1 LFALADRGKKLPSD
15 QEGVLPMRRTSI
27 LFVALAVGL
36 PLAAGGCSGV
46 KETLGLT
53 KQSPDEFKVVSRAP
67 LSMPPDYN
75 LRPPTPGAPRPQE
88 GTPRDQAQHAV
99 FQYAETGGVA
109 ADAIPPI
116 GEGEADT
123 AQSSGE
129 SALLQSAG
137 ASGVDPNI
145 RQLVD
150 TETAEDAAAS
160 RTLADTLTFW
170 REPEPYGEVVDPSA
184 EQKRLQENAALGK
197 PVTEG
202 ETPTIVRKKRGM
214 LEGIF

>member
-1 LFALADRGKKLPSD
+1 MNRKLTLA
-15 QEGVLPMRRTSI
+15 
-27 LFVALAVGL
+27 ALAVAL
-36 PLAAGGCSGV
+36 PALAGGCSSV
-46 KETLGLT
+46 KEQLGLT

-88 GTPRDQAQHAV
+88 GTTRDQAANAV
-99 FQYAETGGVA
+99 FQYSGNGSSLQP
-109 ADAIPPI
+109 DQIPPI
-116 GEGEADT
+116 GEGESET

-145 RQLVD
+145 RQVVD
-150 TETAEDAAAS
+150 SETTADEADS
-160 RTLADTLTFW
+160 RTLADTLVFW
-170 REPEPYGEVVDPSA
+170 RDPEPYGDVVDPAA

-197 PVTEG
+197 PTTEG
-202 ETPTIVRKKRGM
+202 ETPVIVRKKRGM

>member
-1 LFALADRGKKLPSD
+1 MRRNLVLMAALAIAVP
-15 QEGVLPMRRTSI
+15 
-27 LFVALAVGL
+27 ALV
-36 PLAAGGCSGV
+36 GGCTSV
-46 KETLGLT
+46 KEQLGLT

-88 GTPRDQAQHAV
+88 GSSRDQAAAAV
-99 FQYAETGGVA
+99 FGYPGAGLQP
-109 ADAIPPI
+109 DQIPPI
-116 GEGEADT
+116 GEGESES

-145 RQLVD
+145 RTLVD
-150 TETAEDAAAS
+150 GETAADEADS
-160 RTLADTLTFW
+160 ETLADTLVFW
-170 REPEPYGEVVDPSA
+170 RDPEPYGDVVDAEA
-184 EQKRLQENAALGK
+184 EQKRLQENEALGN

-202 ETPTIVRKKRGM
+202 DTPIIVRKKRGM

>member
-1 LFALADRGKKLPSD
+1 
-15 QEGVLPMRRTSI
+15 MRRIPTLI
-27 LFVALAVGL
+27 AA
-36 PLAAGGCSGV
+36 LAAGLLLATGGCTSV

-75 LRPPTPGAPRPQE
+75 LKPPTPGAPRPQE
-88 GTPRDQAQHAV
+88 GTPRDQAAASV
-99 FQYAETGGVA
+99 FQYSTTGGLPP
-109 ADAIPPI
+109 DAIPPI

-150 TETAEDAAAS
+150 TETSQDQADS
-160 RTLADTLTFW
+160 RTLADSLVFW
-170 REPEPYGEVVDPSA
+170 RDPEPYGDVVNPTE

>member
-1 LFALADRGKKLPSD
+1 
-15 QEGVLPMRRTSI
+15 MRRTSLLI
-27 LFVALAVGL
+27 AALAVSL
-36 PLAAGGCSGV
+36 PLAAGGCTSV

-75 LRPPTPGAPRPQE
+75 LKPPTPGAPRPQE
-88 GTPRDQAQHAV
+88 GSPRDQAAAAV
-99 FQYAETGGVA
+99 FQYSNTTSGTMP
-109 ADAIPPI
+109 ADAVPPV
-116 GEGEADT
+116 GEGESET

-137 ASGVDPNI
+137 GTGVDPNI

-150 TETAEDAAAS
+150 SETAEDEANS
-160 RTLADTLTFW
+160 KSLADTLTFW
-170 REPEPYGEVVDPSA
+170 REPEPYGEVIDPAA
-184 EQKRLQENAALGK
+184 EQKRLEENSATGK

-202 ETPTIVRKKRGM
+202 ETPTIVRKKKGM

>member
-1 LFALADRGKKLPSD
+1 
-15 QEGVLPMRRTSI
+15 MRRTPI
-27 LFVALAVGL
+27 LLAALAVGL
-36 PLAAGGCSGV
+36 PLATGGCSNV

-88 GTPRDQAQHAV
+88 GTPRDQAAAAV
-99 FQYAETGGVA
+99 FQYTTTGGLP

-116 GEGEADT
+116 GEGEAET

-137 ASGVDPNI
+137 AAGVDPNI
-145 RQLVD
+145 RSLVD
-150 TETAEDAAAS
+150 SETAEDEADS

-170 REPEPYGEVVDPSA
+170 REPEPYGDVVDPTA

>member
-1 LFALADRGKKLPSD
+1 
-15 QEGVLPMRRTSI
+15 MRRTPI
-27 LFVALAVGL
+27 FIAALAVGL
-36 PLAAGGCSGV
+36 ALATSGCSGL
-46 KETLGLT
+46 KETLGLS

-88 GTPRDQAQHAV
+88 GSPRDQAASAV
-99 FQYAETGGVA
+99 FQYSNTTSGTMP
-109 ADAIPPI
+109 ADAIPPV
-116 GEGEADT
+116 GEGESAT

-137 ASGVDPNI
+137 GTGVDPNI

-150 TETAEDAAAS
+150 SETAEDEAS
-160 RTLADTLTFW
+160 SKTLADTLTFW
-170 REPEPYGEVVDPSA
+170 REPEPYGEVIDPAA
-184 EQKRLQENAALGK
+184 EQKRLEENSATGK

-202 ETPTIVRKKRGM
+202 ETPTIVRKKKGI

>member
-1 LFALADRGKKLPSD
+1 MKRKLMLA
-15 QEGVLPMRRTSI
+15 
-27 LFVALAVGL
+27 ALAVAL
-36 PLAAGGCSGV
+36 PALAGGCSSV
-46 KETLGLT
+46 KEQLGLT

-88 GTPRDQAQHAV
+88 GTTRDQAANAV
-99 FQYAETGGVA
+99 FQYSGNGSTLQP
-109 ADAIPPI
+109 DQIPPI
-116 GEGEADT
+116 GEGESES

-145 RQLVD
+145 RQVVD
-150 TETAEDAAAS
+150 SETLADQEDS
-160 RTLADTLTFW
+160 KTLADTLVFW
-170 REPEPYGEVVDPSA
+170 RDPEPYGEVVDPAA

-197 PVTEG
+197 PTTEG
-202 ETPTIVRKKRGM
+202 ETPVIVRKKRGM

>member
-1 LFALADRGKKLPSD
+1 
-15 QEGVLPMRRTSI
+15 MRRTPI
-27 LFVALAVGL
+27 FFAALAVGL
-36 PLAAGGCSGV
+36 PLAVGGCSGI

-88 GTPRDQAQHAV
+88 GSPRDQAASAV
-99 FQYAETGGVA
+99 FGYPNSGTSTLQP
-109 ADAIPPI
+109 DQIPPI
-116 GEGEADT
+116 GEGEAET

-137 ASGVDPNI
+137 GAGVDPNI

-150 TETAEDAAAS
+150 TETTEDEADS
-160 RTLADTLTFW
+160 RTLADSLVFW
-170 REPEPYGEVVDPSA
+170 RDPEPYGDVVDPGA

-202 ETPTIVRKKRGM
+202 ETPTIVRKKRGV

>member
-1 LFALADRGKKLPSD
+1 
-15 QEGVLPMRRTSI
+15 MRRTPI
-27 LFVALAVGL
+27 LAAALAGGL
-36 PLAAGGCSGV
+36 LLATSGCSGV

-75 LRPPTPGAPRPQE
+75 LKPPTPGAPRPQE
-88 GTPRDQAQHAV
+88 GTPRDQAQQAV
-99 FQYAETGGVA
+99 LGVA
-109 ADAIPPI
+109 PDAIPPI
-116 GEGEADT
+116 GEGESDT

-150 TETAEDAAAS
+150 TETSEDEADS
-160 RTLADTLTFW
+160 RTLADSLLFW
-170 REPEPYGEVVDPSA
+170 REPEPYGDVVNA
-184 EQKRLQENAALGK
+184 TEEQKRLQENAALGK

-202 ETPTIVRKKRGM
+202 ETPTVVRRKKGA
-214 LEGIF
+214 LEGLF

>member
-1 LFALADRGKKLPSD
+1 
-15 QEGVLPMRRTSI
+15 MRRTPI
-27 LFVALAVGL
+27 LLAALVVGL
-36 PLAAGGCSGV
+36 PLATGGCSGL

-88 GTPRDQAQHAV
+88 GSPRDQAAAAV
-99 FQYAETGGVA
+99 FQYSNTTSGALP
-109 ADAIPPI
+109 ADAIPPV
-116 GEGEADT
+116 GEGEAET
-123 AQSSGE
+123 AESSGE

-137 ASGVDPNI
+137 AAGVDPNI

-150 TETAEDAAAS
+150 SETAEDEASS

-170 REPEPYGEVVDPSA
+170 REPEPYGEVIDPAA
-184 EQKRLQENAALGK
+184 EQKRLQENSALGK

-202 ETPTIVRKKRGM
+202 ETPTIVRRKKGI

>member
-1 LFALADRGKKLPSD
+1 MNRKLVLA
-15 QEGVLPMRRTSI
+15 
-27 LFVALAVGL
+27 ALAVAL
-36 PLAAGGCSGV
+36 PALAGGCSSV
-46 KETLGLT
+46 KEQLGLT

-88 GTPRDQAQHAV
+88 GTTRDQAANAV
-99 FQYAETGGVA
+99 FQYSGNGSSLQP
-109 ADAIPPI
+109 DQIPPI
-116 GEGEADT
+116 GEGESET

-145 RQLVD
+145 RQVVD
-150 TETAEDAAAS
+150 SETTADEADS
-160 RTLADTLTFW
+160 RTLADTLVFW
-170 REPEPYGEVVDPSA
+170 RDPEPYGDVVDPAA

-197 PVTEG
+197 PTTEG
-202 ETPTIVRKKRGM
+202 ETPVIVRKKRGM

>member
-1 LFALADRGKKLPSD
+1 
-15 QEGVLPMRRTSI
+15 MRRTSI
-27 LFVALAVGL
+27 LVAALAVGL
-36 PLAAGGCSGV
+36 PLATGGCSSL
-46 KETLGLT
+46 KETLGLS

-75 LRPPTPGAPRPQE
+75 LKPPTPGAPRPQE
-88 GTPRDQAQHAV
+88 GTPRDQAAAAV
-99 FQYAETGGVA
+99 FQYSNTTSASMP
-109 ADAIPPI
+109 ADAIPPV
-116 GEGEADT
+116 GEGESES

-150 TETAEDAAAS
+150 SETAEDEANS

-170 REPEPYGEVVDPSA
+170 REPEPYGEVVDPAA
-184 EQKRLQENAALGK
+184 EQKRLQENSALGK

-202 ETPTIVRKKRGM
+202 ETPTIVRKKKGM

>member
-1 LFALADRGKKLPSD
+1 MNRKFVLA
-15 QEGVLPMRRTSI
+15 VLA
-27 LFVALAVGL
+27 VALPAL
-36 PLAAGGCSGV
+36 AGGCSSV
-46 KETLGLT
+46 KEQLGLT

-88 GTPRDQAQHAV
+88 GTTRDQAANAV
-99 FQYAETGGVA
+99 FQYSGNGSSLQP
-109 ADAIPPI
+109 DQIPPI
-116 GEGEADT
+116 GEGESET

-145 RQLVD
+145 RQVVD
-150 TETAEDAAAS
+150 SETTADEADS
-160 RTLADTLTFW
+160 RTLADTLVFW
-170 REPEPYGEVVDPSA
+170 RDPEPYGDVVDPAA

-197 PVTEG
+197 PTTEG
-202 ETPTIVRKKRGM
+202 ETPVIVRKKRGM

>member
-1 LFALADRGKKLPSD
+1 
-15 QEGVLPMRRTSI
+15 MRRTSI
-27 LFVALAVGL
+27 LLAVLAVGL
-36 PLAAGGCSGV
+36 PLATGGCTSV
-46 KETLGLT
+46 KQTLGLT

-88 GTPRDQAQHAV
+88 GTPRDQAAASV
-99 FQYAETGGVA
+99 FQYSNTGGVA
-109 ADAIPPI
+109 PDAIPPI
-116 GEGEADT
+116 GEGESET

-137 ASGVDPNI
+137 GAGVDPNI

-150 TETAEDAAAS
+150 SETAEDEADS
-160 RTLADTLTFW
+160 ETLADTLVFW
-170 REPEPYGEVVDPSA
+170 RDPEPYGDVVDPAA

-197 PVTEG
+197 PVTDG
-202 ETPTIVRKKRGM
+202 DTPVIVRKQRGM

>member
-1 LFALADRGKKLPSD
+1 MNRKFVLAALALALP
-15 QEGVLPMRRTSI
+15 
-27 LFVALAVGL
+27 AL
-36 PLAAGGCSGV
+36 AGGCSSV
-46 KETLGLT
+46 KEQLGLT

-88 GTPRDQAQHAV
+88 GTTRDQAANAV
-99 FQYAETGGVA
+99 FQYSGNGSTLQP
-109 ADAIPPI
+109 DQIPPI
-116 GEGEADT
+116 GEGESES

-145 RQLVD
+145 RQVVD
-150 TETAEDAAAS
+150 SETSADEADS
-160 RTLADTLTFW
+160 RTLADTLVFW
-170 REPEPYGEVVDPSA
+170 RDPEPYGEVVDPAA

-197 PVTEG
+197 PTTEG
-202 ETPTIVRKKRGM
+202 ETPVIVRKKRGM

>member
-1 LFALADRGKKLPSD
+1 
-15 QEGVLPMRRTSI
+15 MRRTSI
-27 LFVALAVGL
+27 LLAALAVGL
-36 PLAAGGCSGV
+36 PLATGGCSSV
-46 KETLGLT
+46 KQTLGLT
-53 KQSPDEFKVVSRAP
+53 KQSPDEFRVVSRAP

-88 GTPRDQAQHAV
+88 GTPRDQAEAAV
-99 FQYAETGGVA
+99 FQYTTTGGLP

-116 GEGEADT
+116 GEGEAET

-137 ASGVDPNI
+137 AAGVNPNI

-150 TETAEDAAAS
+150 SETAEDEANS
-160 RTLADTLTFW
+160 RTLADALVFW
-170 REPEPYGEVVDPSA
+170 RDPEPYGDVVDPTA

-202 ETPTIVRKKRGM
+202 ETPIIVRKKRGL

>member
-1 LFALADRGKKLPSD
+1 
-15 QEGVLPMRRTSI
+15 MRRNSVLI
-27 LFVALAVGL
+27 AAIAIAVPAL
-36 PLAAGGCSGV
+36 AGGCSSV
-46 KETLGLT
+46 KEQLGMT

-67 LSMPPDYN
+67 LSMPPDYS

-88 GTPRDQAQHAV
+88 GTARDQAANAV
-99 FQYAETGGVA
+99 FQYSGNSLQP
-109 ADAIPPI
+109 DQIPPI
-116 GEGEADT
+116 GEGEAED
-123 AQSSGE
+123 AQSAGE

-150 TETAEDAAAS
+150 TETAADEADS
-160 RTLADTLTFW
+160 RTLADTLVFW
-170 REPEPYGEVVDPSA
+170 RDPEPYGDVVDATA

-197 PVTEG
+197 PTTEG
-202 ETPTIVRKKRGM
+202 ETPIIVRKKRGM

>member
-1 LFALADRGKKLPSD
+1 
-15 QEGVLPMRRTSI
+15 MRRTPI
-27 LFVALAVGL
+27 LIAALAVGL
-36 PLAAGGCSGV
+36 PLAAGGCSSV

-88 GTPRDQAQHAV
+88 GTPRDQAASAV
-99 FQYAETGGVA
+99 FGYPAGASTLPPDQV
-109 ADAIPPI
+109 PPI
-116 GEGEADT
+116 GEGEAET

-137 ASGVDPNI
+137 GTGVDPNI

-150 TETAEDAAAS
+150 TETAEDEADS
-160 RTLADTLTFW
+160 RTLADSLVFW
-170 REPEPYGEVVDPSA
+170 RAPEPYGTVVDPTA

-202 ETPTIVRKKRGM
+202 ETPTIVRKKKGV

>member
-1 LFALADRGKKLPSD
+1 MNRKFVLA
-15 QEGVLPMRRTSI
+15 
-27 LFVALAVGL
+27 ALAVAL
-36 PLAAGGCSGV
+36 PALAGGCSSV
-46 KETLGLT
+46 KEQLGLT

-88 GTPRDQAQHAV
+88 GTTRDQAANAV
-99 FQYAETGGVA
+99 FQYSGNTLQP
-109 ADAIPPI
+109 DQIPPI
-116 GEGEADT
+116 GEGESES

-145 RQLVD
+145 RQVVD
-150 TETAEDAAAS
+150 SETSADEADS
-160 RTLADTLTFW
+160 RTLADTLVFW
-170 REPEPYGEVVDPSA
+170 RDPEPYGEVVDPAA

-197 PVTEG
+197 PTTEG
-202 ETPTIVRKKRGM
+202 ETPVIVRKKRGM

>member
-1 LFALADRGKKLPSD
+1 
-15 QEGVLPMRRTSI
+15 MRRTPI
-27 LFVALAVGL
+27 LIAALAVAL
-36 PLAAGGCSGV
+36 PLATGGCSGV
-46 KETLGLT
+46 KETPGLT

-88 GTPRDQAQHAV
+88 GTPRDQAQQAV
-99 FQYAETGGVA
+99 LGVA
-109 ADAIPPI
+109 PDAIPPI
-116 GEGEADT
+116 GEGESDT

-137 ASGVDPNI
+137 ATGVDPNI

-150 TETAEDAAAS
+150 TETAEDEADS
-160 RTLADTLTFW
+160 RTLADTLLFW
-170 REPEPYGEVVDPSA
+170 REPEPYGEVVDPAA
-184 EQKRLQENAALGK
+184 EQKRINENQALGQ

-202 ETPTIVRKKRGM
+202 ETPTIVRKKKGAF
-214 LEGIF
+214 EGIF

>member
-1 LFALADRGKKLPSD
+1 
-15 QEGVLPMRRTSI
+15 MRRTPI
-27 LFVALAVGL
+27 LIAALAVAL
-36 PLAAGGCSGV
+36 PLATGGCSGV

-88 GTPRDQAQHAV
+88 GTPRDQAQQSV
-99 FQYAETGGVA
+99 LGVA
-109 ADAIPPI
+109 PDAIPPI
-116 GEGEADT
+116 GEGESDT

-137 ASGVDPNI
+137 ATGVDPNI

-150 TETAEDAAAS
+150 TETAEDEADS
-160 RTLADTLTFW
+160 RTLADTLLFW
-170 REPEPYGEVVDPSA
+170 REPEPYGEVVDPAA
-184 EQKRLQENAALGK
+184 EQKRINENQALGQ

-202 ETPTIVRKKRGM
+202 ETPTIVRKKKGAFEGM
-214 LEGIF
+214 F

>member
-1 LFALADRGKKLPSD
+1 MHRKS
-15 QEGVLPMRRTSI
+15 VL
-27 LFVALAVGL
+27 LVALAFAL
-36 PLAAGGCSGV
+36 PVLAGGCSSV
-46 KETLGLT
+46 KEQLGLT
-53 KQSPDEFKVVSRAP
+53 KQSPDEFRVVSRAP

-88 GTPRDQAQHAV
+88 GTTRDQAAAAV
-99 FQYAETGGVA
+99 FGYPGVGMQP
-109 ADAIPPI
+109 DQIPPI
-116 GEGEADT
+116 GEGEAEA

-137 ASGVDPNI
+137 AGGVDPNI
-145 RQLVD
+145 RNLVD
-150 TETAEDAAAS
+150 SETAEDEADS
-160 RTLADTLTFW
+160 KTLADTLVFW
-170 REPEPYGEVVDPSA
+170 RDPEPYGDVVDPSA

-202 ETPTIVRKKRGM
+202 DTPVIVRKQRGM

>member
-1 LFALADRGKKLPSD
+1 MRRKLVLIAALA
-15 QEGVLPMRRTSI
+15 I
-27 LFVALAVGL
+27 AA
-36 PLAAGGCSGV
+36 PLLVGGCSSV
-46 KETLGLT
+46 KEQLGLT
-53 KQSPDEFKVVSRAP
+53 KQSPDEFKVVARAP

-88 GTPRDQAQHAV
+88 GTARDQAANAIFGYPGAGLQPD
-99 FQYAETGGVA
+99 Q
-109 ADAIPPI
+109 IPPI
-116 GEGEADT
+116 GEGEAES

-137 ASGVDPNI
+137 GSGVDPNI

-150 TETAEDAAAS
+150 SETTADEADS
-160 RTLADTLTFW
+160 RTLADTLVFW
-170 REPEPYGEVVDPSA
+170 RDPEPYGDVVDAEA

-197 PVTEG
+197 PTTEG
-202 ETPTIVRKKRGM
+202 ETPIIVRKKRGM

>member
-1 LFALADRGKKLPSD
+1 MNRKLTLA
-15 QEGVLPMRRTSI
+15 
-27 LFVALAVGL
+27 ALAVAL
-36 PLAAGGCSGV
+36 PALAGGCSSV
-46 KETLGLT
+46 KEQLGLT

-88 GTPRDQAQHAV
+88 GTTRDQAANAV
-99 FQYAETGGVA
+99 FQYSGNGSTLQP
-109 ADAIPPI
+109 DQIPPI
-116 GEGEADT
+116 GEGESES

-145 RQLVD
+145 RQVVD
-150 TETAEDAAAS
+150 SETSADEADS
-160 RTLADTLTFW
+160 RTLADTLVFW
-170 REPEPYGEVVDPSA
+170 RDPEPYGEVVDPAA

-197 PVTEG
+197 PTTEG
-202 ETPTIVRKKRGM
+202 ETPVIVRKKRGM

>member
-1 LFALADRGKKLPSD
+1 
-15 QEGVLPMRRTSI
+15 MRRTSI
-27 LFVALAVGL
+27 LLAALAIGL
-36 PLAAGGCSGV
+36 PLATGGCTSV
-46 KETLGLT
+46 KQTLGLT
-53 KQSPDEFKVVSRAP
+53 KQSPDEFRVVSRAP

-88 GTPRDQAQHAV
+88 GTPRDQAAAAV
-99 FQYAETGGVA
+99 FQYTTTTGGLP

-116 GEGEADT
+116 GEGEAET

-150 TETAEDAAAS
+150 NETAEDEASS
-160 RTLADTLTFW
+160 RTLADTLVFW
-170 REPEPYGEVVDPSA
+170 REPEPYGEVVDPTA

-202 ETPTIVRKKRGM
+202 ETPVIVRKKRGL

>member
-1 LFALADRGKKLPSD
+1 MNFRLHRKSVLIAAVAIAVPAL
-15 QEGVLPMRRTSI
+15 
-27 LFVALAVGL
+27 
-36 PLAAGGCSGV
+36 AGGCSSV
-46 KETLGLT
+46 KEQLGLT

-88 GTPRDQAQHAV
+88 GTTRDQAAAAV
-99 FQYAETGGVA
+99 FGYPGAGLQP
-109 ADAIPPI
+109 DQIPPI
-116 GEGEADT
+116 GEGEAEA

-150 TETAEDAAAS
+150 SETAEDEADS
-160 RTLADTLTFW
+160 TTLADTLVFW
-170 REPEPYGEVVDPSA
+170 RDPEPYGDVVDPAA

-202 ETPTIVRKKRGM
+202 DTPVIVRKQRGM